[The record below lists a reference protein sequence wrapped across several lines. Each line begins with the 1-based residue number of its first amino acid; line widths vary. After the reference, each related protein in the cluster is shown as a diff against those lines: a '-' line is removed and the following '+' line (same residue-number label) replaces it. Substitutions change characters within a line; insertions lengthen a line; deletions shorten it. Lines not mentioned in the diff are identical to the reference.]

1 MTKFQKMQ
9 KGFTLIELMIVVAI
23 IGILAAIAIPQYQDY
38 ISRTRTAGCAAE
50 LAGVKT
56 AVGQCFSDT
65 LGLADCDS
73 GFNGIP
79 LTVAIAT
86 TENIIAPPVV
96 ADGVITATC
105 GGTDTG
111 GSNLTLVWTPDAV
124 TNDAS
129 LVFENTGTSCNDRR
143 GFRPNV
149 GGCP

>member
-65 LGLADCDS
+65 LGLATCNS
-73 GFNGIP
+73 GLNGIP
-79 LTVAIAT
+79 ATTAIAVTQNVRVAPTVAAGI
-86 TENIIAPPVV
+86 
-96 ADGVITATC
+96 ITATC
-105 GGTDTG
+105 GGTTTAGVD
-111 GSNLTLVWTPDAV
+111 LTLIWTPDAT
-124 TNDAS
+124 TNDAT
-129 LVFENTGTSCNDRR
+129 LRFVNGGTSCNDRR
-143 GFRPNV
+143 GFRPQV